1 MSKPLIIVNPASASG
16 ATGRAWPGIASDL
29 AAQLGGF
36 AVEFTTRAGE
46 AQRLAFAAA
55 ERGIELIVACGGDGT
70 INEVANGILN
80 SGKDSEL
87 GIIPSGTGGDFR
99 RTLKITTRAAE
110 AAAVLRDGKTVRIDV
125 GRATF
130 IDQSDVTGSRF
141 FLGMASF
148 GLSGD
153 VISRVKRERSAWR
166 PSMNSGTGNRIAYA
180 CAAFEAVLAQTAVE
194 ALVQIGEGRERRLRL
209 TNLCIANARFFGGGM
224 KIAPDAKLTDGQFDV
239 VTIGD
244 IGAARIFTN
253 AHKLF
258 MGTHLSIDD
267 VHHTLGQTVT
277 ARPVD
282 RDTRIAVELDGELP
296 GHLPAKFEIIPRA
309 LRIRVP
315 A

>member
-1 MSKPLIIVNPASASG
+1 MSKPLIIVNPFSASG

-29 AAQLGGF
+29 AAQVGGY
-36 AVEFTTRAGE
+36 AVEFTTHAGD
-46 AQRLAFAAA
+46 ANKLAAAAA
-55 ERGIELIVACGGDGT
+55 ERGVELIVACGGDGT
-70 INEVANGILN
+70 INEVANGILG

-99 RTLKITTRAAE
+99 RTLGISTRTND
-110 AAAVLRDGKTVRIDV
+110 AAAILRDGKTVRIDV

-130 IDQSDVTGSRF
+130 VDHARVNVSRH

-153 VISRVKRERSAWR
+153 VISRAKRERSPWM
-166 PSMNSGTGNRIAYA
+166 PSLNSGAGNKIAYA
-180 CAAFEAVLAQTAVE
+180 RAAFEAVLAQTAVE
-194 ALVQIGEGRERRLRL
+194 ALVQIDEGRERRLRL
-209 TNLCIANARFFGGGM
+209 TNLCIANARYFGGGM
-224 KIAPDAKLTDGQFDV
+224 KIAPDAKLNDGRFDV

-267 VHHTLGQTVT
+267 VHHTLGQIVT

-282 RDTRIAVELDGELP
+282 RGTPIAVELDGELP